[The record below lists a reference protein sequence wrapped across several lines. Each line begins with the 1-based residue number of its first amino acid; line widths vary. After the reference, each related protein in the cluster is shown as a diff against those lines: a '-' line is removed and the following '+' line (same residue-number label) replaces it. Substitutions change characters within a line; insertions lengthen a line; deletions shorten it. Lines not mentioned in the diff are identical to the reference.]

1 MYILR
6 LKMENLKKQRLEMRE
21 LAMGSQRADELG
33 RVSEYNDPM
42 RRHVSFKLYTYRQVH
57 RS

>member
-1 MYILR
+1 
-6 LKMENLKKQRLEMRE
+6 MENLKKQRLEMRE